1 MKGFN
6 KIWHLLPSSP
16 KVCRRGAFGDP
27 LLLKKENDRFPSPA
41 GRLTLGNDYE
51 YRSGDDRF
59 PNPAGRLT
67 LGNDD
72 ESKNENDR
80 FSGVPR
86 WQTLGN
92 DDFMKKGGHPELVSG
107 STAWVVS
114 RGFTLIELLVVVLII
129 GILAA
134 VAVPQYEKAVLKSR
148 IQANMSLVKSLVE
161 AEELYYLANGQ
172 YTPNMED
179 LDITLPSYTYIRGGS
194 DWKEYRIGEDVK
206 SKIALNAG
214 SYNLDV
220 YFSYP
225 VPGNNGMTHTLEL
238 RLKFMNR
245 SSNKA
250 LAGKWVCR
258 DQKIAA
264 MTKIC
269 NSMGFTVRESDYLL
283 QF

>member
-6 KIWHLLPSSP
+6 KIWHLLLSSP

-27 LLLKKENDRFPSPA
+27 LLLKKENDRFPNPA
-41 GRLTLGNDYE
+41 GHLTLGNDYE
-51 YRSGDDRF
+51 SRSGNDRF
-59 PNPAGRLT
+59 PSPAGRQL
-67 LGNDD
+67 
-72 ESKNENDR
+72 
-80 FSGVPR
+80 
-86 WQTLGN
+86 LGN
-92 DDFMKKGGHPELVSG
+92 DDFMKKAGHPERAARRVSG
-107 STAWVVS
+107 STSWVVS

>member
-6 KIWHLLPSSP
+6 KIWHLLLSSP

-27 LLLKKENDRFPSPA
+27 LLSKKENYRFPSLT
-41 GRLTLGNDYE
+41 GRQVLGD
-51 YRSGDDRF
+51 
-59 PNPAGRLT
+59 
-67 LGNDD
+67 
-72 ESKNENDR
+72 
-80 FSGVPR
+80 
-86 WQTLGN
+86 
-92 DDFMKKGGHPELVSG
+92 DDFMKKGGHPERAARRVSG
-107 STAWVVS
+107 STSWVVS